1 MLQTF
6 VVGLGRAGAEL
17 HLPILLRARESGAE
31 PRLFDPHPVIA
42 CDSSPPENAP
52 AGVVVARTIAEAAAQ
67 LEPIRAVVHVCT
79 PPTERSVVLT
89 ELADHGFRKIIVEKP
104 LATGLADLA
113 RLSELR
119 QRRWLDLTVVAQW
132 QSSALTQRL
141 EELVRGGQLGAL
153 RRISM
158 SQHKSRF
165 RRSLTTAGHPT
176 AFDIELPHSV
186 GVALRLAGRAALLD
200 AGATDLVSEGRTC
213 PGLGGAWVS
222 LRHGNGV
229 RTEITSSLTSPV
241 RERRITLSFEGG
253 EAIGHYPVS
262 ADDHQAQ
269 LIVRTPERVTNLS
282 FPDDSLTAF
291 LLHTYRRYQ
300 RQAPSTTSLVL
311 QCEVVRL
318 LAEAKARAGI
328 DPPEPSLIP
337 PARAAGSAE
346 TPIQVG

>member
-17 HLPILLRARESGAE
+17 HLPILLRARESGE
-31 PRLFDPHPVIA
+31 HPRLFDPGPVIA
-42 CDSSPPENAP
+42 CDTSAPETAP
-52 AGVVVARTIAEAAAQ
+52 AGVVVAGSIAEAAAQ
-67 LEPIRAVVHVCT
+67 LEPIRAVVHLCT
-79 PPTERSVVLT
+79 PPTSRPTLLA

-104 LATGLADLA
+104 LATSIADLA

-119 QRRWLDLTVVAQW
+119 QRRWLDLVVVAQW

-141 EELVRGGQLGAL
+141 EDLVRGGQLGPL

-158 SQHKSRF
+158 AQHKSRF
-165 RRSLTTAGHPT
+165 RRSLASAGHPT
-176 AFDIELPHSV
+176 AFDVELPHSV
-186 GVALRLAGRAALLD
+186 GVALRLAGRAELVD
-200 AGATDLVSEGRTC
+200 SGATDLVSEGRTRT
-213 PGLGGAWVS
+213 GLGGAW
-222 LRHGNGV
+222 LTLQHGGGV

-241 RERRITLSFEGG
+241 RERRITLSFDGG
-253 EAIGHYPVS
+253 EAVGHYPVS
-262 ADDHQAQ
+262 ADDHHAQ
-269 LIVRTPERVTNLS
+269 LSVRTPERVVNLS

-318 LAEAKARAGI
+318 LAEAKARAGLTE
-328 DPPEPSLIP
+328 PEPPLIP
-337 PARAAGSAE
+337 PARTAE
-346 TPIQVG
+346 LPIHVG